1 MMNDTPMMRQYLA
14 LKREAPQGALLLFR
28 LGDFYEMFG
37 DDALAASPILRAPLT
52 TRGDTPMCGVPIHS
66 LDTYLAKLIRVGKT
80 VALADFAEDTRR
92 GQLTRREI
100 TRIITP
106 GTAK

>member
-1 MMNDTPMMRQYLA
+1 MSTYLT
-14 LKREAPQGALLLFR
+14 LKREAPKGSLLLFR

-52 TRGDTPMCGVPIHS
+52 TRGDTPMCGVPIFS
-66 LDTYLAKLIRVGKT
+66 LDTYLAKLIRAGKT
-80 VALADFAEDTRR
+80 VALADYAEDTRR

-100 TRIITP
+100 TRVIAP
-106 GTAK
+106 GT